1 MLQVICLDITSVQE
15 EQYNKLFEQASQERK
30 TKANRFLHREDAK
43 RCILGEALLK
53 RCYQELFSGEKFPEI
68 IVSDSGKPY
77 FKGVDKVH
85 FNISHSGKWVVAAVS
100 DQEVGIDVE
109 KVCVQSDSVLKAV
122 LTEKE
127 YATIVNI
134 PEQDDFF
141 VRYWTIKESYV
152 KLLGQGLRIHP
163 GTLEIEKI
171 QKKCKV
177 SSIRLDEEYWLSV
190 CGSCKVKK
198 VEFVFF

>member
-1 MLQVICLDITSVQE
+1 M
-15 EQYNKLFEQASQERK
+15 
-30 TKANRFLHREDAK
+30 
-43 RCILGEALLK
+43 
-53 RCYQELFSGEKFPEI
+53 
-68 IVSDSGKPY
+68 
-77 FKGVDKVH
+77 
-85 FNISHSGKWVVAAVS
+85 AAVS

-122 LTEKE
+122 LKTE

-163 GTLEIEKI
+163 GTLEIEKDSKEM
-171 QKKCKV
+171 QSKQH
-177 SSIRLDEEYWLSV
+177 SF
-190 CGSCKVKK
+190 G
-198 VEFVFF
+198 

>member
-1 MLQVICLDITSVQE
+1 M
-15 EQYNKLFEQASQERK
+15 
-30 TKANRFLHREDAK
+30 
-43 RCILGEALLK
+43 
-53 RCYQELFSGEKFPEI
+53 
-68 IVSDSGKPY
+68 
-77 FKGVDKVH
+77 
-85 FNISHSGKWVVAAVS
+85 AAVS

-152 KLLGQGLRIHP
+152 KLLGQGLP
-163 GTLEIEKI
+163 D
-171 QKKCKV
+171 
-177 SSIRLDEEYWLSV
+177 SSGDTWKSRRF
-190 CGSCKVKK
+190 KRNAK
-198 VEFVFF
+198 

>member
-15 EQYNKLFEQASQERK
+15 EQYNKLFEQTSQERK